1 MIVRMC
7 ICTYVRMCICTY
19 VRMCICTYV
28 RMCICTYVCTYIHTE
43 ALMNVCTHTWY
54 TTLMLILHW
63 FTWQCDLSRLPIV
76 ATYYCCEP
84 IEHFLHPLRCTHP
97 PSLPLHSPRF
107 NEEENEEVAEDW
119 RVCVCVSSIERAASF
134 EWLHFTGWHDSVATV
149 TINT

>member
-1 MIVRMC
+1 MFAVWNDSTHVHMYVRTHVHM
-7 ICTYVRMCICTY
+7 YVRMY
-19 VRMCICTYV
+19 VHMH
-28 RMCICTYVCTYIHTE
+28 IHTE

-76 ATYYCCEP
+76 ATYFCCEP
-84 IEHFLHPLRCTHP
+84 FEHFLHQLRWTHP
-97 PSLPLHSPRF
+97 PSLPLHSPRRWF
-107 NEEENEEVAEDW
+107 NKEENEEVAEDW

-134 EWLHFTGWHDSVATV
+134 EWLHFTGWHNSVATV